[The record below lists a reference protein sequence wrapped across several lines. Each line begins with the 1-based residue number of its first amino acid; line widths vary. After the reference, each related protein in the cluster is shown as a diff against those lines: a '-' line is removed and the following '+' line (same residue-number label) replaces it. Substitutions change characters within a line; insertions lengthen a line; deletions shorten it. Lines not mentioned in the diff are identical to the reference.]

1 MITVLLASYGAVLVA
16 ELVGD
21 KTLYTL
27 CAIVSRYRPAPVL
40 VGAALAMMGKM
51 AVAVLLGGLV
61 ASLPGWM
68 MATISAATFFG
79 MALVL
84 GLAAERAEP
93 AQALEQPRSTRAAVA
108 GFMSVFLTEWGDIGQ
123 ITAALLAA
131 RYQQPAVVW
140 FGATAALVTKAVLAM
155 TLGMGLRRWVP
166 RRPLRIT
173 AVSLLLVMGTLALLR
188 VDRG

>member
-40 VGAALAMMGKM
+40 IGAAL
-51 AVAVLLGGLV
+51 VIGL
-61 ASLPGWM
+61 
-68 MATISAATFFG
+68 T
-79 MALVL
+79 
-84 GLAAERAEP
+84 AERAEP
-93 AQALEQPRSTRAAVA
+93 AQAREEPRSTRAAVA

-131 RYQQPAVVW
+131 RYQKPAVVW
-140 FGATAALVTKAVLAM
+140 LGATAALVTKAVLAM

-173 AVSLLLVMGTLALLR
+173 AVSLL
-188 VDRG
+188 